1 MGRKMKKNIRDL
13 IFYFL
18 KKLVPELQLL
28 RDKSINWYSF
38 SSSVSNSIIDSFSEI
53 QKPYKIGDSQIG
65 RGTYVASNSIIS
77 IVNIGKY
84 CSIGPNFLCGWG
96 IHPTNGLST
105 SPMFY
110 STHKQNGKTFSNSNK
125 IEERKKIIIGNDVF
139 IGANVTVLDGVVI
152 GDGAV
157 IGAGAVVS
165 KDIPPYAIAVGCP
178 IRIIK
183 YRFSEEVIDQLLKIK
198 WWDFQEGE
206 LKDVE
211 AYFYDI
217 GGFINKYY
225 NTSAESI
232 SSKK

>member
-1 MGRKMKKNIRDL
+1 MGRKIKKHIQAL
-13 IFYFL
+13 FFYFL
-18 KKLVPELQLL
+18 KKLIPEIQLL
-28 RDKSINWYSF
+28 KDKSVPWSF
-38 SSSVSNSIIDSFSEI
+38 LSSDISSSITDKFSKI
-53 QKPYKIGDSQIG
+53 QPPYKIDNSTIG
-65 RGTYVASNSIIS
+65 RGTYIASNSLIS

-96 IHPTNGLST
+96 IHPINGIST

-110 STHKQNGKTFSNSNK
+110 STAKQNGKTFSKSDK

-139 IGANVTVLDGVVI
+139 IGANVTVLDGVTI

-183 YRFSEEVIDQLLKIK
+183 YRFSEEIIEQLLNIK
-198 WWDFQEGE
+198 WWDFEDDE
-206 LKDVE
+206 LKNVE
-211 AYFYDI
+211 EYFFKVPEFLEKFTKI
-217 GGFINKYY
+217 
-225 NTSAESI
+225 
-232 SSKK
+232 